1 MSKIRNK
8 KNCFSET
15 AIHFF
20 SIGCILSESVAW
32 QQIFLKK
39 NGRKSH
45 VAVHLLFYR
54 LNLPVDFILTVL
66 PLQLFMSVL
75 SDFSTQCLLTL
86 IILAA
91 VLVYLCSTQRPQR
104 EPLRA
109 ADVFK
114 IPMGNQRPFITYYR
128 ACVNLFTAFSI
139 LAVDFKLFP
148 RHFAKA
154 ETYGTGL
161 MDVGVAGFLVS
172 NAIVSPEAK
181 GKITTD
187 R

>member
-1 MSKIRNK
+1 M
-8 KNCFSET
+8 
-15 AIHFF
+15 
-20 SIGCILSESVAW
+20 
-32 QQIFLKK
+32 
-39 NGRKSH
+39 
-45 VAVHLLFYR
+45 
-54 LNLPVDFILTVL
+54 
-66 PLQLFMSVL
+66 
-75 SDFSTQCLLTL
+75 
-86 IILAA
+86 LAA
-91 VLVYLCSTQRPQR
+91 ILVYLCSTQRPHG
-104 EPLRA
+104 EALRA
-109 ADVFK
+109 ADVFN
-114 IPMGNQRPFITYYR
+114 IPMGSQRPFITYYR

-139 LAVDFKLFP
+139 LAVDFTLFP

>member
-1 MSKIRNK
+1 MSRLIYQNL
-8 KNCFSET
+8 E
-15 AIHFF
+15 
-20 SIGCILSESVAW
+20 
-32 QQIFLKK
+32 
-39 NGRKSH
+39 
-45 VAVHLLFYR
+45 VHLLFYR

-86 IILAA
+86 VILAA
-91 VLVYLCSTQRPQR
+91 VLVYLCSTQRPHG
-104 EPLRA
+104 EALRA
-109 ADVFK
+109 ADVFN

-139 LAVDFKLFP
+139 LAVDFTLFP

-181 GKITTD
+181 EKIITD